1 VEALGQSLGQ
11 PLGHQL
17 EAGIVNEPEW
27 FGRTDAVSALFLAH
41 HRRLVGLASLLVD
54 DRGTAEEVVQEAFV
68 NLHRRWRHLR
78 DPGAAVAYLNKAVV
92 NGSRDRLRHG
102 RRVVA
107 IVPRMVPV
115 PEGQSS
121 AEQDAIRHDEADR
134 LWEAITALPMRQR
147 QVLVLRYYLDQSEA
161 EIADTLEVSRG
172 SVKRHA
178 SRGLAALARRLE
190 AQS

>member
-1 VEALGQSLGQ
+1 VEALGH

-27 FGRTDAVSALFLAH
+27 FGSTDAVSALFLAH
-41 HRRLVGLASLLVD
+41 HRRLLGLAALLVD
-54 DRGTAEEVVQEAFV
+54 DRGTAEEVVQEAFIS
-68 NLHRRWRHLR
+68 LHRRWGHLR

-92 NGSRDRLRHG
+92 NGGRDRLRHG

-107 IVPRMVPV
+107 IMPRMVPV
-115 PEGQSS
+115 PEGRAS
-121 AEQDAIRHDEADR
+121 AEQDAVRHDEADR
-134 LWEAITALPMRQR
+134 LWQAITALPMRQR

-178 SRGLAALARRLE
+178 SRGLAALALSLE
-190 AQS
+190 AES